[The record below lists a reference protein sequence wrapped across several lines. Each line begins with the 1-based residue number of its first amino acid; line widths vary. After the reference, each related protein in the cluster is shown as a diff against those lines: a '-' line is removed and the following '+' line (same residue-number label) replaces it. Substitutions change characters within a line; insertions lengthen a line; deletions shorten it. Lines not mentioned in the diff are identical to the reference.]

1 MELDFKD
8 IKKPVGVKIETNQTL
23 FVKDGIPHQK
33 FFVGYLLAD
42 SGEALHIASKGK
54 NSTDAQIVSVISK
67 RIIEEVHFI
76 EPPFELE
83 MNSSIR
89 YYKNCF
95 MNGWNNQKNNNAD
108 NKKDQEVKN
117 ESKKSS

>member
-1 MELDFKD
+1 MEFNFKD

-23 FVKDGIPHQK
+23 FVRDGIPHHK

-76 EPPFELE
+76 EPPFELQ
-83 MNSSIR
+83 MNSSVR

-95 MNGWNNQKNNNAD
+95 MNGWNNKKND
-108 NKKDQEVKN
+108 KKDQEVKN
-117 ESKKSS
+117 EHKKSS

>member
-23 FVKDGIPHQK
+23 FVRDGIPHQK

-54 NSTDAQIVSVISK
+54 NSTDAQIVSVLSK
-67 RIIEEVHFI
+67 RIIQEVHFI

-95 MNGWNNQKNNNAD
+95 MNGWN
-108 NKKDQEVKN
+108 KKDQEVKN

>member
-1 MELDFKD
+1 
-8 IKKPVGVKIETNQTL
+8 GV
-23 FVKDGIPHQK
+23 PYRK

-67 RIIEEVHFI
+67 RIIQEVHFI

-95 MNGWNNQKNNNAD
+95 MGGWD
-108 NKKDQEVKN
+108 NKKDQEVSN

>member
-8 IKKPVGVKIETNQTL
+8 LKKPVGVKIETNQTL
-23 FVKDGIPHQK
+23 FVKDGIPHHK

-67 RIIEEVHFI
+67 RIIQEVHFI

-83 MNSSIR
+83 MNSSVR

-95 MNGWNNQKNNNAD
+95 MNGWN

-117 ESKKSS
+117 ESKKSL

>member
-8 IKKPVGVKIETNQTL
+8 VKKPVGVKIETNQTL
-23 FVKDGIPHQK
+23 FVKDGIPHHK

-42 SGEALHIASKGK
+42 SGEALHLASKGK

-76 EPPFELE
+76 DPPFKLE
-83 MNSSIR
+83 INSSIR

-95 MNGWNNQKNNNAD
+95 MGGWNNKIN
-108 NKKDQEVKN
+108 QEVKN
-117 ESKKSS
+117 ESKNSS